1 MGHHIHSPYE
11 SPDAAAKAAVAN
23 RERRQLETLDAA
35 ARRLSVDQR
44 TIRRRIADGT
54 ITGYRVAG
62 RKAIRVDAAE
72 VDEKLLT
79 PIPTIERS
87 A

>member
-1 MGHHIHSPYE
+1 M
-11 SPDAAAKAAVAN
+11 A
-23 RERRQLETLDAA
+23 RRQLETLESAA
-35 ARRLSVDQR
+35 TRLAVDQR

-62 RKAIRVDAAE
+62 HKAIRVDQAE
-72 VDEKLLT
+72 VDDKLMQ
-79 PIPTIERS
+79 PIPAVERS